1 MGIRG
6 RFSVQP
12 YCRIAFA
19 VLLTTSLPSFSGTRS
34 TSIVRR
40 HDREDRRYRELARRF
55 PAVGR
60 IGYLGEATLIAD
72 GWAVTAA
79 HVASGMLAQMRR
91 PAIRFGEK
99 EYEVASVYAEPRWAD
114 VGPHDIAL
122 VRLAASVPDLRPV
135 PLFPGGKEQ
144 GDTAFLVG
152 AGVSGEGSRH
162 RRADDDQ
169 MRAATSVI
177 DSVDAWAL
185 YFSFDEPPNGTDLEG
200 AAGPGDSGGP
210 AIVAVGDDMFVAGV
224 VSAGYSG
231 RSGPASYGAVDIY
244 TRVSAYLAWA
254 RSVMDGYVD
263 ATWVTG
269 RDRLARRGAPK
280 H

>member
-1 MGIRG
+1 M
-6 RFSVQP
+6 RFPGPFSARP
-12 YCRIAFA
+12 YCRIALGVF
-19 VLLTTSLPSFSGTRS
+19 LTTSPASWHGAPIGR
-34 TSIVRR
+34 IVRR
-40 HDREDRRYRELARRF
+40 HDRDDSRYRELARRF

-72 GWAVTAA
+72 GWAITAA
-79 HVASGMLAQMRR
+79 HVASGMVAQMRK
-91 PAIRFGEK
+91 PAVRFGDRD
-99 EYEVASVYAEPRWAD
+99 YEVVSVFSEPRWAE

-122 VRLAASVPDLRPV
+122 LRLTSTVPDLHPIA
-135 PLFPGGKEQ
+135 LFTGDSEQ

-152 AGVSGEGSRH
+152 AGVSGEGSTR

-210 AIVAVGDDMFVAGV
+210 AIIAVGGDPFVAGV
-224 VSAGYSG
+224 VSAGYAG

-244 TRVSAYLAWA
+244 TRVSAYRAWA
-254 RSVMDGYVD
+254 RDVMGGYVE
-263 ATWVTG
+263 ATWVAG
-269 RDRLARRGAPK
+269 RERVARRATPK